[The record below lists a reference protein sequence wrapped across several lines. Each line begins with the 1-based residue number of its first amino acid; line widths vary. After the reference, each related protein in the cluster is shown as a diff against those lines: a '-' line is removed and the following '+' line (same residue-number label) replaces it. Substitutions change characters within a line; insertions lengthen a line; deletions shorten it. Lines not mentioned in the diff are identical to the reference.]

1 MKARFYQ
8 WATALLVVAAAG
20 FLGAPGLR
28 AQYETAPPQTPSAQ
42 KEQKQAPQKINKEEE
57 AAYKLIFE
65 GRSGD
70 VSKQIQLCE
79 DFVKKF
85 PESHYLSSV
94 YAQLTAAY
102 MNTGQEDKMFAA
114 GEKTLELD
122 PNNVDVLSLMA
133 MAMPRRIRG
142 NSPDAE
148 KEQAKVEG
156 YARKAIEL
164 IPNLAKPDG
173 IDEAT
178 FEQAKNNKLAMAH
191 SGLGLVEFQHQ
202 KYEDARNDLMQAVQ
216 LASNPDPVDY
226 YLLGNANVQA
236 SYFNDAVTAF
246 EKCAA
251 TSPALA
257 AQCKARAEAAKK
269 DAATKLGR

>member
-1 MKARFYQ
+1 MKARFQ
-8 WATALLVVAAAG
+8 RWSAALLVMGAAG

-28 AQYETAPPQTPSAQ
+28 AQYDTPPPQAPPAQ
-42 KEQKQAPQKINKEEE
+42 KEQKQAPVKINKQEE
-57 AAYKLIFE
+57 AAYKAIFE
-65 GRSGD
+65 GRGGD
-70 VSKQIQLCE
+70 VSKEIELCE
-79 DFVKKF
+79 DFVQKY
-85 PESHYLSSV
+85 PQSHYLSSV
-94 YAQLTAAY
+94 YAQLTTSY

-114 GEKTLELD
+114 GEKVLELD

-142 NSPDAE
+142 NTPDAE
-148 KEQAKVEG
+148 QERAKVEG
-156 YARKAIEL
+156 YARKVIEL
-164 IPNLAKPDG
+164 VPNLTKPDG
-173 IDEAT
+173 IDDAT

-191 SGLGLVEFQHQ
+191 SGLGLVEFQRQ
-202 KYEDARNDLMQAVQ
+202 KYDDARNDLMQAVQ

-236 SYFNDAVTAF
+236 SYYNDAVTAF
-246 EKCAA
+246 EKCAE